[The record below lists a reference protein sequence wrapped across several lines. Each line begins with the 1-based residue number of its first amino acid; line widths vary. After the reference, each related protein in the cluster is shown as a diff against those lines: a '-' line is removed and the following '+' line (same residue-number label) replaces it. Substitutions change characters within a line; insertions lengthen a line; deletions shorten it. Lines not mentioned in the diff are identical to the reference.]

1 MNRTKFMFVLLLMA
15 SGTAAVAQPQIPRPG
30 TPEYRFWELRQRQAK
45 PEEWTVTGKIHS
57 FNVAAGEV
65 NVLSDDNQ
73 QWRVKFGNDAQVS
86 VKGEG
91 GAEFLQPR
99 TAVRFYAPITKR
111 KLVTEPVA
119 KLTTFT
125 PRPPFEAALEPTTEE
140 EARAA
145 MAEEETGQE
154 GAETDATEGEF
165 EAESTDDRPALQDR
179 VNRQPEGP
187 SRGRPPRGRDSK
199 AEDDAEAEWYHVTG
213 ILVSLKKNKF
223 VVDTGEEGGRI
234 RGELAED
241 AKVEADLLGIQ
252 FANPGDAIQ
261 AKGKTS
267 PAQPGFAIATS
278 ADVTLVAQPESAE
291 ENPRRT
297 SRGRGRRAEGRE
309 PPSFGAEAEK
319 PEATRPKR
327 SNR

>member
-1 MNRTKFMFVLLLMA
+1 MNRNILTFVLLVMA
-15 SGTAAVAQPQIPRPG
+15 SGTAAVGQPPLPRPG
-30 TPEYRFWELRQRQAK
+30 TPEFRFWELRQRQAK
-45 PEEWTVTGKIHS
+45 PEEWTVSGKIHS
-57 FNVAAGEV
+57 FNAAAGEV

-73 QWRVKFGNDAQVS
+73 QWRVKLGNDAQVS

-99 TAVRFYAPITKR
+99 TAVRFYALITKR
-111 KLVTEPVA
+111 KMVTEPVA

-125 PRPPFEAALEPTTEE
+125 PRPPFEPMLEPTTEE

-145 MAEEETGQE
+145 MAEEEAGEE
-154 GAETDATEGEF
+154 GAEADATEE
-165 EAESTDDRPALQDR
+165 EVAAETPDDRPTLLDR
-179 VNRQPEGP
+179 VNRKPDGP
-187 SRGRPPRGRDSK
+187 PRGRPTRGRDSK
-199 AEDDAEAEWYHVTG
+199 AEEDAEAGWFQVQG

-223 VVDTGEEGGRI
+223 VVDAGEGGKI

-241 AKVEADLLGIQ
+241 AEVEADLLGIQ

-278 ADVTLVAQPESAE
+278 ADVTLVAKPESTE
-291 ENPRRT
+291 ENPRRA
-297 SRGRGRRAEGRE
+297 SRGRGRRAAGSE
-309 PPSFGAEAEK
+309 PPSLDAEAEK